1 MFIVEIALQNYLPFE
16 IIRLRDR
23 KSVFL
28 SFAQEKL
35 LDRNVG
41 KLIFF
46 FLRLCADLNFFE

>member
-1 MFIVEIALQNYLPFE
+1 MFIVEIALQNYLPLE

-46 FLRLCADLNFFE
+46 FASLRGFKFF